1 MRPYDLRHSYGTALY
16 GVAGDTRLVEDVLGH
31 PDDGALYTLGHVP
44 EAMRLATSRIE
55 ELAAASKRCKY
66 GSCASGLW
74 PLEPKA
80 TGSNPVGRAN
90 SLRKRE
96 RPG

>member
-16 GVAGDTRLVEDVLGH
+16 GVAGDTRLVKDVLGH

-55 ELAAASKRCKY
+55 EHLGAPGASTAPR
-66 GSCASGLW
+66 
-74 PLEPKA
+74 
-80 TGSNPVGRAN
+80 NGRRAVQGIGTE
-90 SLRKRE
+90 S
-96 RPG
+96 